1 MTGLKLHIILLVT
14 ALCVIFPLFPQFNHM
29 VETQKRSSKRMLE
42 QLLEVSRSHR
52 GTLHK
57 LEEQERS
64 HRAFIH
70 KSKCLTT
77 LLEQDRERLV
87 CQTLEVQMNA

>member
-1 MTGLKLHIILLVT
+1 
-14 ALCVIFPLFPQFNHM
+14 M